1 VVLQNALRF
10 THGRSQQNTP
20 ANKEQG
26 LMVFDQCKGRA
37 ERADLDLMHA
47 EFVTFAFAAPT
58 FHACAGFPFGLLG
71 LYWIAFASL
80 PFAITWL
87 TAMLLTID
95 YVVPSAE
102 RNPWLVI
109 PYTAAL
115 YVGSLAVLF
124 LTWWLLLGTGAGD
137 ALPEHMPWLP
147 WLGFAF
153 LCTVPAVLY
162 PWLRRRSRRR
172 AR

>member
-1 VVLQNALRF
+1 MA
-10 THGRSQQNTP
+10 
-20 ANKEQG
+20 
-26 LMVFDQCKGRA
+26 FDPRKSRA

-47 EFVTFAFAAPT
+47 EFVTLALAIPT
-58 FHACAGFPFGLLG
+58 FHACAGFPLWLAGLF
-71 LYWIAFASL
+71 WIALAGF
-80 PFAITWL
+80 PFAIIWL
-87 TAMLLTID
+87 TTMLLTID

-102 RNPWLVI
+102 RNLWLII

-115 YVGSLAVLF
+115 FAGPPAVL
-124 LTWWLLLGTGAGD
+124 LLIGWLLMGSGSGT
-137 ALPEHMPWLP
+137 ALLEHTPWQP

>member
-1 VVLQNALRF
+1 MA
-10 THGRSQQNTP
+10 
-20 ANKEQG
+20 
-26 LMVFDQCKGRA
+26 FDPRKNRA

-47 EFVTFAFAAPT
+47 EFATFALASPT

-71 LYWIAFASL
+71 LYWIALVSL
-80 PFAITWL
+80 PFAIIWL

-102 RNPWLVI
+102 RNPWLII

-115 YVGSLAVLF
+115 FVGPPAVLF
-124 LTWWLLLGTGAGD
+124 LAGWLLLGSGSGD
-137 ALPEHMPWLP
+137 AQLEHMPWQS

-162 PWLRRRSRRR
+162 PWLRRRSQRR

>member
-1 VVLQNALRF
+1 MA
-10 THGRSQQNTP
+10 
-20 ANKEQG
+20 
-26 LMVFDQCKGRA
+26 FDPRKCRA

-47 EFVTFAFAAPT
+47 EFATLALAAAT
-58 FHACAGFPFGLLG
+58 AYAWACACAGPFGMIGGGYL
-71 LYWIAFASL
+71 IAFVGF
-80 PFAITWL
+80 PFAIIWL

-102 RNPWLVI
+102 RNPWLII

-115 YVGSLAVLF
+115 FAGPPAVL
-124 LTWWLLLGTGAGD
+124 LLIGLLLTGSGSGT
-137 ALPEHMPWLP
+137 ALLEHSPWQP
-147 WLGFAF
+147 WLGFAC